1 MNEHGKPPGMPSQ
14 ATVDNAREALE
25 RAQFKLGRAQTKAI
39 ISSAQAGADKDALD
53 EAQAE
58 RDKAEAELVAIVKRF
73 TGRDFSLEASL
84 EAVRSK
90 MADVTASRQVEAPT
104 GGGVVPILPAGETPP
119 LRLVE
124 REALSAPPKDS
135 AKEGLD
141 PAPIVG
147 DLPGESLSQ
156 AGGGL
161 FGEQNTETTADGKTV
176 DVVVAH
182 PMGPHGPKLEIKLD
196 RPELS
201 QGSPLERPARD
212 WGSQAYPPV
221 AQARDGDQWHDTVLN
236 RPMIFQAGAWVLDE
250 AKIAAAAPKGYWPE
264 GDAAPEA
271 KKKHPF
277 DF

>member
-1 MNEHGKPPGMPSQ
+1 MPSQ

-135 AKEGLD
+135 VQEGLD

-147 DLPGESLSQ
+147 DLPAESLSQ

-161 FGEQNTETTADGKTV
+161 FGERSTRTTADGKTV
-176 DVVVAH
+176 DVVVAR
-182 PMGPHGPKLEIKLD
+182 PLGPHGPKLEIQLD
-196 RPELS
+196 RPVIS
-201 QGSPLERPARD
+201 QGPPSDREPMD
-212 WGSQAYPPV
+212 WGASVKTPPMG
-221 AQARDGDQWHDTVLN
+221 QEREGDTWIDTLLK
-236 RPMIFQAGAWVLDE
+236 RPMIFQGGAWVMD
-250 AKIAAAAPKGYWPE
+250 APKAEPAKRADYWPE